1 MPIKYTKFIQF
12 LAPVVPHGPNG
23 LLSQEQC
30 SDSIMRLQRNMSRM
44 ARMVRDTEVRVSDI
58 EREKVI
64 G

>member
-1 MPIKYTKFIQF
+1 MFSIELQF